1 MKRRAS
7 STKSLRANRDWR
19 AFTVSLLGQTKAR
32 ELELSLAQ
40 LCKPHFATKSLQQ
53 KELAAAYAFMAQADG
68 PTRAR
73 ELELTIAQL
82 CKHQFAQKSIQPTEL
97 LGKEFGENT
106 NFKELLG
113 EETEEHI
120 TNPKLA
126 QEEMAENLTIPQ
138 LHRKENEKNFADKLP
153 KLEDQKSQQ
162 KLEAIVGYQA
172 SIFEFLALGSQEL
185 AEHIATI
192 GKKTGQSLQSKMF
205 SELMLT
211 NWSKSALGIA
221 SLRPKF
227 AQRKIFSFE
236 FDIDFEIDNLL
247 TA

>member
-1 MKRRAS
+1 MLRKAPAMAQLTAEELEAAYCEKKSLQQRELAAAYADSPTRAS
-7 STKSLRANRDWR
+7 QLQLHSLQQQELEAAYPANRDWR
-19 AFTVSLLGQTKAR
+19 ASTVSLLGQTKAR

-53 KELAAAYAFMAQADG
+53 KELAAAYAFMAQSDG

-82 CKHQFAQKSIQPTEL
+82 CKHQFAQKSVQQTEL
-97 LGKEFGENT
+97 LGKFGENI

-138 LHRKENEKNFADKLP
+138 LHRKRE
-153 KLEDQKSQQ
+153 
-162 KLEAIVGYQA
+162 
-172 SIFEFLALGSQEL
+172 
-185 AEHIATI
+185 
-192 GKKTGQSLQSKMF
+192 
-205 SELMLT
+205 
-211 NWSKSALGIA
+211 
-221 SLRPKF
+221 
-227 AQRKIFSFE
+227 
-236 FDIDFEIDNLL
+236 
-247 TA
+247 